1 MKFMFFA
8 NTDWYLYNFR
18 MSTALHLKE
27 QGAEVVMLSPPGSFG
42 HRFAKEGIRWITLP
56 GMDRAS
62 LNPVREA
69 LTLRQ
74 VARVLSEERPDLLH
88 NFTVKCAVYGA
99 LAARMAGVP
108 AVVNAVAGMGYVF
121 TSDAVMAR
129 ALRPVVKV
137 LMRGTLG
144 TENSR
149 LVLQNPDDARAF
161 VDSRLVPEQNIRLIR
176 SSGVNTSRFAPSERT
191 DDSTKP
197 LRVLLA
203 ARLLWEKGVQE
214 FVDAA
219 AMVKARGC
227 PMEFLLAGAPDP
239 GNPRSV
245 DQAHV
250 DEWVTKGLVTWLG
263 HVDDMPALLRT
274 VDVMAL
280 PSYYREGVPKSL
292 IEGAA
297 CGLAI
302 VTTDLPG
309 CREVVSC
316 HGVDGLHAT
325 PRDAAS
331 LADLLIQLHEDRAL
345 LRRLGES
352 ARRKALSDFDEK
364 LVISRTLEVY
374 DELLSHRGWRRAT
387 AHEQPVPAREAA

>member
-18 MSTALHLKE
+18 LSTALQLKE
-27 QGAEVVMLSPPGSFG
+27 QGADVVMLSPPGSYG
-42 HRFAKEGIRWITLP
+42 ARFNDHGIRWVTLP
-56 GMDRAS
+56 AMDRAS
-62 LNPVREA
+62 LNPMREA
-69 LTLRQ
+69 ITLRQ
-74 VARVLSEERPDLLH
+74 VVRVLAEEKPDLLH

-99 LAARMAGVP
+99 LAARMAKVP

-121 TSDAVMAR
+121 TSDAVMAKT
-129 ALRPVVKV
+129 LRPIVKV

-144 TENSR
+144 GGNSR
-149 LVLQNPDDARAF
+149 LILQNPDDAEAF
-161 VDSRLVPEQNIRLIR
+161 VHSKLVPAQNIRLIR
-176 SSGVNTSRFAPSERT
+176 SSGVNTLRFMPADRASQEAR
-191 DDSTKP
+191 P
-197 LRVLLA
+197 LRILLA
-203 ARLLWEKGVQE
+203 ARLVWEKGVRE

-219 AMVKARGC
+219 AIVKSRGC
-227 PMEFLLAGAPDP
+227 PMEFILAGAPDP

-245 DQAHV
+245 EQKQV
-250 DEWVTKGLVTWLG
+250 DEWVARGLVTWLG
-263 HVDDMPALLRT
+263 HVDDMPALLRS

-297 CGLAI
+297 CGLAL
-302 VTTDLPG
+302 VTTNLPG

-331 LADLLIQLHEDRAL
+331 LAELLIGLHEDRDL

-364 LVISRTLEVY
+364 LVIARTLAVY
-374 DELLSHRGWRRAT
+374 EELLGDRGWKISH
-387 AHEQPVPAREAA
+387 HEAPAELAREAA